1 MIKAVL
7 DANVIISSIFW
18 RGKPYQLMRRGIE
31 GKCTFVISM
40 PIIDEV
46 ASKLRSKFHLPE
58 DKIGMLVD
66 ILLAFSTIVEPKPK
80 LNAVK
85 ADASDNFSPCL
96 YWQLKAQNL
105 QRYPNASKSKK
116 FSRNNVFYTNI
127 SKSKS
132 LHFSEF

>member
-58 DKIGMLVD
+58 DKVGMLVD
-66 ILLAFSTIVEPKPK
+66 ILLAFSTIVEPKAK

-85 ADASDNFSPCL
+85 ADASDNKIIECAVEGNAEYIVSGDVHLLEMGEYEGIKIVTPS
-96 YWQLKAQNL
+96 QMLKIL
-105 QRYPNASKSKK
+105 K
-116 FSRNNVFYTNI
+116 
-127 SKSKS
+127 
-132 LHFSEF
+132 